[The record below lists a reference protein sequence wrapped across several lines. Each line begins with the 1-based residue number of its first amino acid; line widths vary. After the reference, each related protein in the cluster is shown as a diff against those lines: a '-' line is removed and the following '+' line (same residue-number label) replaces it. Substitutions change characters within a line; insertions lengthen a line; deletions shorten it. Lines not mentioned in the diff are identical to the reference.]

1 MDKDKIAKAVP
12 AIFVGA
18 GMAFGGVATAEGIKA
33 TFDICKDGYDLEYF
47 NDSNV
52 PLSEKAKVLWRYY
65 WPTLTAT
72 GAAAGCFMG
81 SVHGYMQAATLA
93 GTASYWKKYAKDYRV
108 ANRELYGEENDR
120 NVEKTVTKSHILQN
134 PPPKKMRDPN
144 ALLMYDPITD
154 QYFEAT
160 PGELEF
166 AEKAMNDIL
175 SKGCPVEYW
184 FLLKHFRG
192 VKYDLPICNDI
203 GWHLDDTYEDY
214 HYYNESFFGHIQ
226 FKFLDE
232 FEDTQYGR
240 VHILR
245 CNLEP
250 MLNVELDADV
260 AKDSQELHC
269 L

>member
-1 MDKDKIAKAVP
+1 MNTDKIAKALP
-12 AIFVGA
+12 PIFVGM
-18 GMAFGGVATAEGIKA
+18 GMAFGAAATVDGIKS
-33 TFDICKDGYDLEYF
+33 TFDICEDGYGKEYF
-47 NDSNV
+47 TDKDI
-52 PLSEKAKVLWRYY
+52 PLQEKLKTIGKYY
-65 WPTLTAT
+65 WKTGVAT
-72 GAAAGCFMG
+72 MLAGGCFMG
-81 SVHGYMQAATLA
+81 SVKGYSSQVALA
-93 GTASYWKKYAKDYRV
+93 GAASYWKKYAKEYR
-108 ANRELYGEENDR
+108 AKNRELYGEENDR
-120 NVEKTVTKSHILQN
+120 NIEQAVTHDHILQN

-166 AEKAMNDIL
+166 AENKMDDIL

-192 VKYDLPICNDI
+192 VKYDLPICSDI

-214 HYYNESFFGHIQ
+214 HYYNESFFGHIK

-240 VHILR
+240 IHILR

-250 MLNVELDADV
+250 MLNVDV
-260 AKDSQELHC
+260 DLGVTEDSQELHC